1 MTTEPTDNP
10 FRWAILGGVWLLYF
24 CFGILIAAMAP
35 LVEPI
40 SDDLGLSRS
49 AMGMAFGAWPL
60 VYIGVAIP
68 SGILLDRIGA
78 RRALFVAGIIMGVS
92 GLLRGVAVDHLTLVL
107 AVGVF
112 GLGGPLVSIGAPKLI
127 SLWFEGRDRG
137 LAMGIYITGPA
148 LGGVFALSMT
158 NSVMMPFF
166 DNDWRA
172 VLIAYSSFVAI
183 ASFGWLLIAS
193 HPDNRAME
201 ARLRTEVRRPQ
212 LEIFADLI
220 RVPVVRIV
228 LVMSIFIF
236 FFNHG
241 LNNWLPEI
249 LRDGG
254 MDRTT
259 AGFWAALPT
268 AIGVIGSLTVPRLAT
283 PERRMLVL
291 ALLFASAGAATILL
305 HSDAKPVIAC
315 GLIFMGITRGAM
327 MTVAL
332 LTLVEVREVGSRN
345 AGSAG
350 GLFFSAA
357 EIGGVLGP
365 VTIGFVADATDGFG
379 AALNLMTGICG
390 VLLLLSLLMRRITRT
405 RT

>member
-1 MTTEPTDNP
+1 MTTEPTDSP
-10 FRWAILGGVWLLYF
+10 YRWAILGGVWLLYF

-201 ARLRTEVRRPQ
+201 ALLRTEVRRPQ

-291 ALLFASAGAATILL
+291 ALLFSRAGAATILL